1 MLEDITDK
9 ITGYSGRP
17 PVEEL
22 RKAAVLIAVTESKDP
37 ELIYTLRSNK
47 VGSHGGEV
55 SFPGGMYEEQD
66 DNLENTALRESEE
79 ETGLD
84 RNKVSILGSID
95 TVVSRFNISV
105 TPYVGIV
112 PHDIELNDSSDEI
125 EACFRVPLSFL
136 LRDKRHRNDEINRNG
151 DIFFMPAYEYNSY
164 IIWGL
169 TAMMTVDFLNI
180 ALDAGIDLKSKGN

>member
-1 MLEDITDK
+1 MLEK
-9 ITGYSGRP
+9 IKEKIGGYSGTP

-22 RKAAVLIAVTESKDP
+22 RKAAVLIAVTDGPEP

-66 DNLENTALRESEE
+66 QDLRYTALRESEE

-84 RNKVSILGSID
+84 VKKVDIIGPID

-112 PHDIELNDSSDEI
+112 PNDIELNDSSDEI
-125 EACFRVPLSFL
+125 EACFKVPVSFL
-136 LRDKRHRNDEINRNG
+136 LQDNRFRNDEILSL
-151 DIFFMPAYEYNSY
+151 IH
-164 IIWGL
+164 I
-169 TAMMTVDFLNI
+169 
-180 ALDAGIDLKSKGN
+180 

>member
-17 PVEEL
+17 PVKEL

-84 RNKVSILGSID
+84 RNKVSILGPID

>member
-1 MLEDITDK
+1 MLEK
-9 ITGYSGRP
+9 IKEKIGGYSGTP

-22 RKAAVLIAVTESKDP
+22 RKAAVLIAVTDGPEP

-66 DNLENTALRESEE
+66 QDLRYTALRESEE

-84 RNKVSILGSID
+84 VKKVDIIGPID

-112 PHDIELNDSSDEI
+112 PNDIELNDSSDEI
-125 EACFRVPLSFL
+125 EACFKVPVSFL
-136 LRDKRHRNDEINRNG
+136 LQDNRLRNDEITRNG
-151 DIFFMPAYEYNSY
+151 ELFYMPAYKLSL
-164 IIWGL
+164 IHI
-169 TAMMTVDFLNI
+169 
-180 ALDAGIDLKSKGN
+180 

>member
-1 MLEDITDK
+1 MLEK
-9 ITGYSGRP
+9 IKEKIGGYSGTP

-22 RKAAVLIAVTESKDP
+22 RKAAVLIAVTDGPEP

-66 DNLENTALRESEE
+66 LDLRYTALRESEE

-84 RNKVSILGSID
+84 VKKVDIIGPID

-112 PHDIELNDSSDEI
+112 PNDIELNDSSDEI
-125 EACFRVPLSFL
+125 EACFKVPVSFL
-136 LRDKRHRNDEINRNG
+136 LQDNRFRNDEITRNG
-151 DIFFMPAYEYNSY
+151 E
-164 IIWGL
+164 L
-169 TAMMTVDFLNI
+169 FLSLI
-180 ALDAGIDLKSKGN
+180 HI

>member
-1 MLEDITDK
+1 MLEK
-9 ITGYSGRP
+9 IKEKIGGYSGTP

-22 RKAAVLIAVTESKDP
+22 RKAAVLIAVTDGPEP

-66 DNLENTALRESEE
+66 QDLRYTALRESEE

-84 RNKVSILGSID
+84 VKKVDIIGPID

-112 PHDIELNDSSDEI
+112 PNDIELNDSSDEI
-125 EACFRVPLSFL
+125 IDSE
-136 LRDKRHRNDEINRNG
+136 
-151 DIFFMPAYEYNSY
+151 
-164 IIWGL
+164 
-169 TAMMTVDFLNI
+169 MM
-180 ALDAGIDLKSKGN
+180 K

>member
-1 MLEDITDK
+1 MLEK
-9 ITGYSGRP
+9 IKEKIGGYSGTP
-17 PVEEL
+17 PVKEL
-22 RKAAVLIAVTESKDP
+22 RKAAVLIAVTDGPEP

-66 DNLENTALRESEE
+66 QDLRYTALRESEE

-84 RNKVSILGSID
+84 VKKVDIIGPID

-112 PHDIELNDSSDEI
+112 PNDIELNDSSDEI
-125 EACFRVPLSFL
+125 EACFKVPVSFL
-136 LRDKRHRNDEINRNG
+136 LQDN
-151 DIFFMPAYEYNSY
+151 
-164 IIWGL
+164 
-169 TAMMTVDFLNI
+169 
-180 ALDAGIDLKSKGN
+180 

>member
-22 RKAAVLIAVTESKDP
+22 RKAAVLIAVTESKEP

-84 RNKVSILGSID
+84 RNKVSILGPID